1 MNGEAPLVVNLEITV
16 PRIVLSATEQQ
27 DNSAET
33 ASGGQS
39 ETGKEAEQ
47 VRLSPAGFAQPQII
61 VSAGTERIV
70 HSIKFSLF
78 RLKLLEVSKPLIL
91 QILRRSDEERS
102 PGKQRVLGNNEGFS
116 VADTSAFKLE
126 FRRHSDVA
134 DSMTAGAAGNTHEEP
149 LQAGLNQ
156 VVIYLDNEDMPV
168 SYRID
173 GAES

>member
-102 PGKQRVLGNNEGFS
+102 PGKQRVAHEGFS

-126 FRRHSDVA
+126 FRRHRDVA
-134 DSMTAGAAGNTHEEP
+134 DSMTAGAEGNTHEEP

>member
-102 PGKQRVLGNNEGFS
+102 PGKQRVAHERFS

-126 FRRHSDVA
+126 FRRHRDVA

>member
-16 PRIVLSATEQQ
+16 PRIVLSATKQQ

-33 ASGGQS
+33 ASGSQS

-61 VSAGTERIV
+61 VSAGTERIA
-70 HSIKFSLF
+70 HTIKFSLF

-91 QILRRSDEERS
+91 QILRRRDEERS
-102 PGKQRVLGNNEGFS
+102 PGKQRVAHEGFS

-134 DSMTAGAAGNTHEEP
+134 DIMTAGAAGNTHEEP

-168 SYRID
+168 SYSID